1 MITKLTP
8 EQEAAMPAYV
18 AEWVKHGLATGR
30 TNHKAAEELIRRI
43 YAEAGLA
50 EPEVW
55 WASNPLAMAWWAPVI
70 ECRRAGLIQPTNEQ
84 VWAATDGQVRA
95 ATDRQVRAAT
105 GAQVWD
111 ATNGQVW
118 DAERVARENWTAAYC
133 GVGWWCGWIAHR
145 DYCERVLGIKI
156 DPRFAAFRDLAKEIP
171 CMWLGRRIV
180 MLCERPQA
188 IRRDAEGRLH
198 SEDSP
203 AVDFGAWKLWF
214 LGGIRVDEQIVMR
227 PETQTVAQI
236 DKEDNADV
244 RAIRIQRF
252 GWPRYLRESNA
263 KEIDSRENVVEGTEE
278 ALYRTANDCRLVVVC
293 PTGRVFALGVPKEI
307 KTCEEAQN
315 WIHPH
320 RARLKTNVIART

>member
-43 YAEAGLA
+43 YAEAGLE

-84 VWAATDGQVRA
+84 VRDATNAQVRA
-95 ATDRQVRAAT
+95 ATA
-105 GAQVWD
+105 AQVG
-111 ATNGQVW
+111 A
-118 DAERVARENWTAAYC
+118 AERVARENWTAAYC

-145 DYCERVLGIKI
+145 DYCERVLGIKM
-156 DPRFAAFRDLAKEIP
+156 DPRFAAFRDLAKEVP
-171 CMWLGRRIV
+171 CMWMGRRIV

-252 GWPRYLRESNA
+252 GWPRYLRETNA
-263 KEIDSRENVVEGTEE
+263 KEIDSRENLIEGTLE
-278 ALYRTANDCRLVVVC
+278 ALYETPDGARRLVATCPSGKVVDMGC
-293 PTGRVFALGVPKEI
+293 PQEI
-307 KTCEEAQN
+307 TTCEAAQR
-315 WIHPH
+315 WIHPEPEELWPEF
-320 RARLKTNVIART
+320 AGSKGNTLART